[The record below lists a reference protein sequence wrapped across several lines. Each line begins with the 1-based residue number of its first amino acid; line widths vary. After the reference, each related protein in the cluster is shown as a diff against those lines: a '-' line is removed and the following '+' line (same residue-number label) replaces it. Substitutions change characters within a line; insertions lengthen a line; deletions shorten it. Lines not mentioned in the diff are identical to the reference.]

1 VKAVDSSVVIA
12 AFASWHEHHAI
23 ARKAMAARPRLIA
36 HAAVESY
43 SVLTRLPPPH
53 RASPQIVHAFI
64 TERFTEPFLILSE
77 TGYQELLATVAGRQ
91 ILGGPAYDALIA
103 FTAAEHNAIL
113 MSLDQRA
120 AATYETVGA
129 QVEQLLSLLLRP
141 AHRRCLAAEHGLGQA
156 GRGEVPDEPAARVHV
171 RGDGGQRLLCPVVRL
186 PPQRDIRMDERG
198 PRGVHLVEGGPLR

>member
-1 VKAVDSSVVIA
+1 MKAVDSSVVIA

-23 ARKAMAARPRLIA
+23 ARKAMAFRPRLIA

-53 RASPQIVHAFI
+53 RASPDIVHAFI
-64 TERFTEPFLILSE
+64 TGRFTDPFLILSE
-77 TGYQELLATVAGRQ
+77 TGYQELLATVAAGQ

-103 FTAAEHNAIL
+103 FTAAEHNATL

-129 QVEQLLSLLLRP
+129 QVEQLLS
-141 AHRRCLAAEHGLGQA
+141 
-156 GRGEVPDEPAARVHV
+156 
-171 RGDGGQRLLCPVVRL
+171 
-186 PPQRDIRMDERG
+186 
-198 PRGVHLVEGGPLR
+198 